1 MRGKRA
7 RNSLGNQAANPADF
21 RFHCNEA
28 PAVSPFALLP
38 PPGVRFPAPFAGWP
52 GPRAAWIKRRAAS
65 LGPPTHGPGWRARWP
80 SPDVQALSVS
90 FEWPPLRGP
99 QLQPPVVCLGSGILQ
114 TTPTERRAA
123 GGDRPRSGGSVKL
136 RRIARR
142 TALPACFAPASRAHC
157 AEMRE
162 WIRAWTEA
170 VETFVLEV
178 IFEQRRGTW
187 AAMVRAALFAF
198 SKIFQVAVK
207 VRRFLYNRRLLR
219 DSTLGVQVIAI
230 GNLTVGGTGK
240 TPVVEKFARELQ
252 NQGRTVAI
260 LSRGYRSK
268 PPPLT
273 RRMWNKLLL
282 RDDTTPPRVVSDGKS
297 LLLDSETAGDEPYML
312 ASNLKDVVVLVDKD
326 RVKSGRY
333 AIEKFGCD
341 TLLLDDGFQYWKL
354 AGRRRDIVLIDFQ
367 QPFGN
372 EHLLP
377 RGTLREPPSHLSR
390 ASTIFITKSD
400 GATAELR
407 ARIGKYNPSASI
419 IECVHH
425 PLYFEDVFTGEQCGL
440 DLIKGRK
447 VASLSGIA
455 QPESFEKSL
464 VKQGAE
470 LVYSK
475 RFADHH
481 RFTQQE
487 VLNAVNRSKKRQAT
501 AIITTQKDAV
511 RFPKIDRR
519 DLPIYFMRVEIKILS
534 GAKDFNDC
542 VRQIC
547 FR

>member
-1 MRGKRA
+1 
-7 RNSLGNQAANPADF
+7 
-21 RFHCNEA
+21 
-28 PAVSPFALLP
+28 
-38 PPGVRFPAPFAGWP
+38 
-52 GPRAAWIKRRAAS
+52 
-65 LGPPTHGPGWRARWP
+65 
-80 SPDVQALSVS
+80 
-90 FEWPPLRGP
+90 
-99 QLQPPVVCLGSGILQ
+99 
-114 TTPTERRAA
+114 
-123 GGDRPRSGGSVKL
+123 
-136 RRIARR
+136 
-142 TALPACFAPASRAHC
+142 
-157 AEMRE
+157 MRE
-162 WIRAWTEA
+162 TLRIWTEA
-170 VETFVLEV
+170 VETIVLEV
-178 IFEQRRGTW
+178 ILEERKGK
-187 AAMVRAALFAF
+187 RAAIVRFVLAFLSRIFA
-198 SKIFQVAVK
+198 VAVK
-207 VRRFLYNRRLLR
+207 VRRILYNVRILR

-273 RRMWNKLLL
+273 RRLINKLLL
-282 RDDTTPPRVVSDGKS
+282 QDDKTPPRVVSDGKS

-312 ASNLKDVVVLVDKD
+312 ASNLKDVIVLVDKD
-326 RVKSGRY
+326 RVKAGRY

-354 AGRRRDIVLIDFQ
+354 AGRRRDIVLIDCQ

-372 EHLLP
+372 EKLLP
-377 RGTLREPPSHLSR
+377 RGTLREPPSHLAR
-390 ASTIFITKSD
+390 ATTIFITKSD
-400 GATAELR
+400 GNTGLLR
-407 ARIGKYNPSASI
+407 ARIARHNPSAGI
-419 IECVHH
+419 VECIHA
-425 PLYFEDVFTGEQCGL
+425 PLYFEDVFTGERHGL
-440 DLIKGRK
+440 DFLAQRK

-455 QPESFEKSL
+455 QPESFEQSL
-464 VKQGAE
+464 VKLGAE
-470 LVYSK
+470 LVYAK

-481 RFTQQE
+481 RFSQQE
-487 VLNAVNRSKKRQAT
+487 VLNVVNRSKKRQAT

>member
-1 MRGKRA
+1 
-7 RNSLGNQAANPADF
+7 
-21 RFHCNEA
+21 
-28 PAVSPFALLP
+28 
-38 PPGVRFPAPFAGWP
+38 
-52 GPRAAWIKRRAAS
+52 
-65 LGPPTHGPGWRARWP
+65 
-80 SPDVQALSVS
+80 
-90 FEWPPLRGP
+90 
-99 QLQPPVVCLGSGILQ
+99 
-114 TTPTERRAA
+114 
-123 GGDRPRSGGSVKL
+123 
-136 RRIARR
+136 
-142 TALPACFAPASRAHC
+142 
-157 AEMRE
+157 MRE
-162 WIRAWTEA
+162 TLRVWTENI
-170 VETFVLEV
+170 ETFVLEV
-178 IFEQRRGTW
+178 ILEHRPGK
-187 AAMVRAALFAF
+187 RAAFVRFLLSLL
-198 SKIFQVAVK
+198 SKVCAVAVK
-207 VRRFLYNRRLLR
+207 IRRFLYNVRLLR

-268 PPPLT
+268 PPPLAG
-273 RRMWNKLLL
+273 RLLNKLLF

-354 AGRRRDIVLIDFQ
+354 AGRRRDIVLIDCQ

-372 EHLLP
+372 EYLLP

-400 GATAELR
+400 GNTSRLR
-407 ARIGKYNPSASI
+407 ARISKHYPGAGI
-419 IECVHH
+419 IECIHH
-425 PLYFEDVFTGEQCGL
+425 PLYFEDVFTGEQSGL

-464 VKQGAE
+464 VLQKAE